1 MEERLLKKIFCVLL
15 SLILILT
22 VFFSMSVPSS
32 ASFNSLLETE
42 ADVVML
48 VNTDTGNVIFDKNA
62 SKRTAPASLTKIV
75 TCMLVLENCE
85 DLNTTVTAKR
95 SCIEALYGMNAATV
109 GILAG
114 EQLTVDELLH
124 CLMIPSAADA
134 ANVLADFIGGS
145 IDNFVVMMNDFV
157 KKLGCENT
165 NFTNPS
171 GLDNGDTNMYTTAE
185 DLYKITSYALK
196 NPQFKELCNILRYQI
211 EPTEKYPQ
219 IRYLNNTNKMLNP
232 AIKDYYS
239 PYVAGVKTGTTGLAG
254 HCVITTASKNGYNYM
269 LIVMN
274 APQYDIDNDGV
285 EENVAFTDS
294 KKIYE
299 WAFKNIV
306 LTKVTSKTDIVTVVD
321 VKYNWKTD
329 HLSLVPEEEISALVP
344 TGTQSGS
351 LQIRAIESETPKT
364 VNAPIKKGDV
374 LGKAEVLYGD
384 DVVATVNLV
393 ASEDVSGSV
402 ILRIAGFLGAIF
414 RTPIMKI
421 LICLAVLLLVI
432 YIFLIVRRNRIRAK
446 RRKPRRI
453 K

>member
-1 MEERLLKKIFCVLL
+1 MKKIFCILL
-15 SLILILT
+15 TCVLILSS
-22 VFFSMSVPSS
+22 FFAMSVQSS

-75 TCMLVLENCE
+75 TCILVLENCN
-85 DLNTTVTAKR
+85 DLNTVVTAKR
-95 SCIEALYGMNAATV
+95 ECLDGLYQMNAATV

-114 EQLTVDELLH
+114 ERLTVDELLH

-134 ANVLADFIGGS
+134 ANILADFIGGS
-145 IDNFVVMMNDFV
+145 MDNFVVMMNDFV

-165 NFTNPS
+165 NFINPS

-196 NPQFKELCNILRYQI
+196 NPQFKELCSILRYQI
-211 EPTEKYPQ
+211 NPTEKYSQ

-232 AIKDYYS
+232 AYKDYYS
-239 PYVAGVKTGTTGLAG
+239 PNVFGVKTGTTGLAG
-254 HCVITTASKNGYNYM
+254 HCVISTASKNGYNYM
-269 LIVMN
+269 LIVLN
-274 APQYDIDNDGV
+274 APQYDIDDDGV

-294 KKIYE
+294 KKIYD

-329 HLSLVPEEEISALVP
+329 HLALVPEEEISALVP
-344 TGTQSGS
+344 TGTETGS
-351 LQIRAIESETPKT
+351 LQIRVIEKEMPKS

-374 LGKAEVLYGD
+374 IGKAEVLYGD

-393 ASEDVSGSV
+393 ASDNVSGSV
-402 ILRIAGFLGAIF
+402 ILRITGFLGFLF
-414 RTPIMKI
+414 RTTVMKI
-421 LICLAVLLLVI
+421 LVGLVALLLII
-432 YIFLIVRRNRIRAK
+432 YILLIVRRNRIRAK
-446 RRKPRRI
+446 RKKPRRI

>member
-1 MEERLLKKIFCVLL
+1 MKKIICVLL
-15 SLILILT
+15 TGVLILT
-22 VFFSMSVPSS
+22 AFFSLSVPAS

-48 VNTDTGNVIFDKNA
+48 INTDTGDVIFDKNA

-85 DLNTTVTAKR
+85 DLNTVVTAKR
-95 SCIEALYGMNAATV
+95 ECIEGLYALNAATA
-109 GILAG
+109 GIIAG

-134 ANVLADFIGGS
+134 ANILADFIGGS
-145 IDNFVVMMNDFV
+145 IDDFVVMMNDFV

-165 NFTNPS
+165 NFINPS

-185 DLYKITSYALK
+185 DLYKITSYALQ
-196 NPQFKELCNILRYQI
+196 NPQFRDLCSILKYQI
-211 EPTEKYPQ
+211 RPTEKYPN
-219 IRYLNNTNKMLNP
+219 IRYLNNTNKMLNS
-232 AIKDYYS
+232 AYKDYYC
-239 PYVAGVKTGTTGLAG
+239 PYVYGVKTGTTGLAG

-269 LIVMN
+269 LIVLN
-274 APQYDIDNDGV
+274 APQYDIDGDGV

-299 WAFKNIV
+299 WAFNNIV

-321 VKYNWKTD
+321 VKYNWKKD
-329 HLSLVPEEEISALVP
+329 HIALVPEEEISALVP
-344 TGTQSGS
+344 TGTETAS
-351 LQIRAIESETPKT
+351 LQIRPIESETAKT

-374 LGKAEVLYGD
+374 IGKAEVLYGD
-384 DVVATVNLV
+384 ELVATVNLV
-393 ASEDVSGSV
+393 ASEDISGSV
-402 ILRIAGFLGAIF
+402 ILRIGGFLGFLF
-414 RTPIMKI
+414 RTPVMKI
-421 LICLAVLLLVI
+421 LVCLAVVLLVV
-432 YIFLIVRRNRIRAK
+432 YILLIVRRNRIRAK
-446 RRKPRRI
+446 KRKPRRI

>member
-1 MEERLLKKIFCVLL
+1 MKKIFCVLL
-15 SLILILT
+15 SGILILS
-22 VFFSMSVPSS
+22 VFFSCGVPSY

-48 VNTDTGNVIFDKNA
+48 VNTDTGDVIFDKNSA
-62 SKRTAPASLTKIV
+62 KKTAPASLTKIV

-85 DLNTTVTAKR
+85 DLNTKVTAKFE
-95 SCIEALYGMNAATV
+95 CLDGLYAMNAATV

-134 ANVLADFIGGS
+134 ANILADYIGGS
-145 IDNFVVMMNDFV
+145 IENFVVMMNDFV
-157 KKLGCENT
+157 KNLGCENT
-165 NFTNPS
+165 NFINPS

-196 NPQFKELCNILRYQI
+196 NPQFKELCSILRYQI
-211 EPTEKYPQ
+211 EPTEKYPHT
-219 IRYLNNTNKMLNP
+219 RYLNNTNKMLNP
-232 AIKDYYS
+232 AYKDYYS
-239 PYVAGVKTGTTGLAG
+239 PNVFGVKTGTTGLAG

-269 LIVMN
+269 LIVLN
-274 APQYDIDNDGV
+274 APQYDIDGDGV

-299 WAFKNIV
+299 WAFNNIV

-329 HLSLVPEEEISALVP
+329 HLALVPEEELSALVP
-344 TGTQSGS
+344 TGTETGS
-351 LQIRAIESETPKT
+351 LQVRTIEKETPKT

-374 LGKAEVLYGD
+374 IGKAEVLYGD
-384 DVVATVNLV
+384 SIVATVNLV

-402 ILRIAGFLGAIF
+402 ILRITGFLGTLF
-414 RTPIMKI
+414 RTTVMKI
-421 LICLAVLLLVI
+421 LICLAILLIII
-432 YIFLIVRRNRIRAK
+432 YILLIVRRNRIRAK

>member
-1 MEERLLKKIFCVLL
+1 MKKIFCILL
-15 SLILILT
+15 TCILILSS
-22 VFFSMSVPSS
+22 FFSMSVQSS

-75 TCMLVLENCE
+75 TCILVLENCN
-85 DLNTTVTAKR
+85 DLNTVVTAKR
-95 SCIEALYGMNAATV
+95 ECIDGLYKMNAATV

-134 ANVLADFIGGS
+134 ANILADFIGGNM
-145 IDNFVVMMNDFV
+145 DNFVVMMNDFV

-165 NFTNPS
+165 NFINPS

-196 NPQFKELCNILRYQI
+196 NPQFKELCSILRYQI
-211 EPTEKYPQ
+211 EPTEKYPH

-232 AIKDYYS
+232 AYKDYYS
-239 PYVAGVKTGTTGLAG
+239 PYVFGVKTGTTGLAG
-254 HCVITTASKNGYNYM
+254 HCVISTASKNGYNYM
-269 LIVMN
+269 LLVLN
-274 APQYDIDNDGV
+274 APQYDIDDDGV

-294 KKIYE
+294 KKIYD

-329 HLSLVPEEEISALVP
+329 HLALVPEEEISALVP
-344 TGTQSGS
+344 TGTETGS
-351 LQIRAIESETPKT
+351 LQIRLIEKETPKS

-374 LGKAEVLYGD
+374 IGKAEVLYGD

-393 ASEDVSGSV
+393 ASDNVSGSV
-402 ILRIAGFLGAIF
+402 ILRITGFLGFLF
-414 RTPIMKI
+414 RTTVMKI
-421 LICLAVLLLVI
+421 LVGLVALLLII
-432 YIFLIVRRNRIRAK
+432 YILLIVRRNRIRAK
-446 RRKPRRI
+446 RKKPRRI

>member
-1 MEERLLKKIFCVLL
+1 MKKIFCILL
-15 SLILILT
+15 TCVLILSS
-22 VFFSMSVPSS
+22 FFAMSVQSS

-75 TCMLVLENCE
+75 TCILVLENCN
-85 DLNTTVTAKR
+85 DLNTVVTAKR
-95 SCIEALYGMNAATV
+95 ECLDGLYQMNAATV

-114 EQLTVDELLH
+114 ERLTVDELLH

-134 ANVLADFIGGS
+134 ANILADFIGGS
-145 IDNFVVMMNDFV
+145 MDNFVVMMNDFV

-165 NFTNPS
+165 NFINPS

-196 NPQFKELCNILRYQI
+196 NPQFKELCSILRYQI
-211 EPTEKYPQ
+211 NPTEKYPQ

-232 AIKDYYS
+232 AYKDYYS
-239 PYVAGVKTGTTGLAG
+239 PNVFGVKTGTTGLAG
-254 HCVITTASKNGYNYM
+254 HCVISTASKNGYNYM
-269 LIVMN
+269 LIVLN
-274 APQYDIDNDGV
+274 APQYDIDDDGV

-294 KKIYE
+294 KKIYD

-329 HLSLVPEEEISALVP
+329 HLALVPEEEISALVP
-344 TGTQSGS
+344 TGTETGS
-351 LQIRAIESETPKT
+351 LQIRVIEKETPQS

-374 LGKAEVLYGD
+374 IGKAEVLYGD

-393 ASEDVSGSV
+393 ASDNVSGSV
-402 ILRIAGFLGAIF
+402 ILRITGFLGFLF
-414 RTPIMKI
+414 RTTVMKI
-421 LICLAVLLLVI
+421 LVGLVALLLII
-432 YIFLIVRRNRIRAK
+432 YILLIVRRNRIRAK
-446 RRKPRRI
+446 RKKPRRI

>member
-1 MEERLLKKIFCVLL
+1 MKKIFCILMTC
-15 SLILILT
+15 ILILSA
-22 VFFSMSVPSS
+22 FFSMSVQSS

-48 VNTDTGNVIFDKNA
+48 VNTDTGDVIFDKNA
-62 SKRTAPASLTKIV
+62 TKRTAPASLTKIV
-75 TCMLVLENCE
+75 TCILVLENCD
-85 DLNTTVTAKR
+85 DLNTVVTAKR
-95 SCIEALYGMNAATV
+95 DCIEGLYKMNAATV

-114 EQLTVDELLH
+114 ERLTVDELLH

-134 ANVLADFIGGS
+134 ANILADFIGGS
-145 IDNFVVMMNDFV
+145 MDDFVVMMNDFV

-165 NFTNPS
+165 NFINPS

-196 NPQFKELCNILRYQI
+196 NPQFKELCSILRYQI
-211 EPTEKYPQ
+211 NPTEKYPQ

-232 AIKDYYS
+232 AYKDYYS
-239 PYVAGVKTGTTGLAG
+239 PNVFGVKTGTTGLAG
-254 HCVITTASKNGYNYM
+254 HCVISTASKNGYNYM
-269 LIVMN
+269 LIVLN
-274 APQYDIDNDGV
+274 APQYDIDDDGV

-294 KKIYE
+294 KKIYD

-329 HLSLVPEEEISALVP
+329 HLALVPEEEISALVP
-344 TGTQSGS
+344 IGTQTGS
-351 LQIRAIESETPKT
+351 LQIRVIEKETPKT

-374 LGKAEVLYGD
+374 IGKAEVLYGD
-384 DVVATVNLV
+384 DAVATVNLV
-393 ASEDVSGSV
+393 ASDNVSGSV
-402 ILRIAGFLGAIF
+402 ILRITGFLGFLF
-414 RTPIMKI
+414 RTTVMKI
-421 LICLAVLLLVI
+421 LICLLIVLLAA
-432 YIFLIVRRNRIRAK
+432 YILIIIRKNRIRAK
-446 RRKPRRI
+446 KRKPRRI

>member
-1 MEERLLKKIFCVLL
+1 MKKIFCVLF
-15 SLILILT
+15 SGILILSM
-22 VFFSMSVPSS
+22 FFACGVTSN

-48 VNTDTGNVIFDKNA
+48 VNTDTGDVIFDKN
-62 SKRTAPASLTKIV
+62 STKKTAPASLTKIV
-75 TCMLVLENCE
+75 TCMLVLENCK
-85 DLNTTVTAKR
+85 DLNTPVTVKFE
-95 SCIEALYGMNAATV
+95 CLDGLYAMNAATA

-114 EQLTVDELLH
+114 EILTVDELLH

-134 ANVLADFIGGS
+134 ANILADFIGGS
-145 IDNFVVMMNDFV
+145 MDNFVVMMNDFV

-165 NFTNPS
+165 NFINPS

-196 NPQFKELCNILRYQI
+196 NPQFKELCSILKYEI
-211 EPTEKYPQ
+211 KPTEKYPQ

-232 AIKDYYS
+232 AYKDYYS
-239 PYVAGVKTGTTGLAG
+239 PNVFGVKTGTTGLAG

-269 LIVMN
+269 LIVLN
-274 APQYDIDNDGV
+274 APQYDIDGDGV

-306 LTKVTSKTDIVTVVD
+306 LTKVTSKTDIVKVVN

-329 HLSLVPEEEISALVP
+329 HLSLVPEEELSALVP
-344 TGTQSGS
+344 TGTETDS
-351 LQIRAIESETPKT
+351 LQIRTVESETPET

-384 DVVATVNLV
+384 SVVATVNLV
-393 ASEDVSGSV
+393 ASEDVSGSA
-402 ILRIAGFLGAIF
+402 ILKITGFLGTLF
-414 RTPIMKI
+414 RTTVMKI
-421 LICLAVLLLVI
+421 LICLVVLLIVI
-432 YIFLIVRRNRIRAK
+432 YILLIVRRNRIRAK
-446 RRKPRRI
+446 RRKPKRI